1 MIKLRNQDILSSIF
15 LVLFMLEK
23 QLEQNR
29 INKIPKETI
38 FTIKPLN

>member
-1 MIKLRNQDILSSIF
+1 MIKLRNQDILSSDYFSGFIYAW
-15 LVLFMLEK
+15 K
-23 QLEQNR
+23 TEQNR